1 MRNFTCQRKT
11 KFQEPAFTETATMND
26 KDLDLLTQLAE
37 DKLKMGI
44 SREDALNSFVTAGIM
59 DENGQYT
66 KPYRELENLA
76 SE

>member
-1 MRNFTCQRKT
+1 
-11 KFQEPAFTETATMND
+11 MND